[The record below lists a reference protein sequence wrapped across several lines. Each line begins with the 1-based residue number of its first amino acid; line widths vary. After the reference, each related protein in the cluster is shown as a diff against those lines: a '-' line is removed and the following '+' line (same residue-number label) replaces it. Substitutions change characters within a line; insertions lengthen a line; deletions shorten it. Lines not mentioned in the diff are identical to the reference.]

1 MKKTLIVVDMQ
12 NDFIDMALG
21 TKEAIAIV
29 PKVKEKIQE
38 YVQNGDE
45 IIFTRDT
52 HSEDYLLTSE
62 GRKLPVEHCIQGTKG
77 WQIADGLY
85 VEGCKIID
93 KPNFG
98 WPNWRE
104 EHLEEVEIIGLCTDI
119 CVVSN
124 ALIIKA
130 TFPDAYVKVDGS
142 CCAGVTPETHEAALR
157 TMEMCQVEVID
168 TSDDEINDYEAS
180 EIVSTMMTTGI
191 L

>member
-21 TKEAIAIV
+21 TPEAVAIV
-29 PKVKEKIQE
+29 PKVKEKILQ
-38 YVQNGDE
+38 YANNGDE

-52 HSEDYLLTSE
+52 HFENYLQTAE
-62 GRKLPVEHCIQGTKG
+62 GRKLPVEHCIKGTKG
-77 WQIADGLY
+77 WEIAEGLY

-98 WPNWRE
+98 WPNWKE
-104 EHLEEVEIIGLCTDI
+104 EQLEEVEIVGLCTDL

-130 TFPDAYVKVDGS
+130 TFPEADVKVDSS
-142 CCAGVTPETHEAALR
+142 CCAGVTVATHEAALK
-157 TMEMCQVEVID
+157 TMSMCQID
-168 TSDDEINDYEAS
+168 
-180 EIVSTMMTTGI
+180 I

>member
-21 TKEAIAIV
+21 TPEAVAIV
-29 PKVKEKIQE
+29 PKVKEKILQ
-38 YVQNGDE
+38 YAKNGDE

-52 HSEDYLLTSE
+52 HFEDYLQTPE
-62 GRKLPVEHCIQGTKG
+62 GKKLPVPHCIKGTKG
-77 WQIADGLY
+77 WEIADGLY
-85 VEGCKIID
+85 VEGCKNID

-98 WPNWRE
+98 WPNWKDE
-104 EHLEEVEIIGLCTDI
+104 VLEDVEIIGLCTDI

-130 TFPDAYVKVDGS
+130 TFPDADVKVDSS
-142 CCAGVTPETHEAALR
+142 CCAGVTVATHEAALK
-157 TMEMCQVEVID
+157 TMAMCQID
-168 TSDDEINDYEAS
+168 
-180 EIVSTMMTTGI
+180 I